1 MRDLLSFV
9 GIQLTTPLKKMHAF
23 GAADAPS
30 ASGFGE
36 LVLFI
41 VAHQEAMFGEV
52 SYSFAMGAR

>member
-1 MRDLLSFV
+1 
-9 GIQLTTPLKKMHAF
+9 MHAF